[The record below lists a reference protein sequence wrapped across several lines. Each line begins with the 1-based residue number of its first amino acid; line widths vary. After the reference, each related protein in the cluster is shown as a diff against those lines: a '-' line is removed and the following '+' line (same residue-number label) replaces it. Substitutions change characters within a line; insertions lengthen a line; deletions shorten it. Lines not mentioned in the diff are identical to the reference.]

1 VTAAGILQTEYTEAE
16 AKAWAALLDVESY
29 AVFLDPTADP
39 GTIRSS
45 SRIRFRCRERD
56 AATLAD
62 LRAAVFGE
70 ATWTAATLARPSERN
85 PAPLEPHQQ

>member
-16 AKAWAALLDVESY
+16 AKAWAALPDVESY
-29 AVFLDPTADP
+29 AVFLDLTADP

-56 AATLAD
+56 AATFADLRVHGAVRVAD
-62 LRAAVFGE
+62 LRAAVVRRGN
-70 ATWTAATLARPSERN
+70 LGCGDPSQ
-85 PAPLEPHQQ
+85 A